1 MYREEDLRKRTWP
14 VKPPAYHGD
23 YSPYVREGRIINR
36 VLRNHQSLSE
46 PIPDGESA
54 ITSLCQGCQ
63 GRIYGATSGVR
74 SHLFFYEPGPGGDGV
89 CEVGLVPGATEVRQ
103 ALVAAADGMVYGA
116 VSGGPEAGR
125 LFRYGTGQD
134 FHNEYGYGSG
144 RVEMLD
150 APVAGEGVAGLVLDE
165 RRRRFYGVSRKS
177 GKFFYYDLQD
187 GRSEV
192 KAELDADGRFSE
204 RLVLDGAGV
213 VYGCRSGGEFFR
225 YDPAVD
231 RLEGL
236 GVRLPTLA
244 GRELYNRLESV
255 VFNDYDGLIY
265 GGGSADGVLFSLD
278 PASGRVRSLGKASA
292 AAGCPALA
300 AGFDGR
306 IYGISGGREGMARLF
321 RYDPDEHTLED
332 LGLPLAASETLWRG
346 YEFSA
351 ACTGSAGEIYLGESD
366 RVSHLFIYFP
376 PVRRLKRTAA

>member
-14 VKPPAYHGD
+14 VKPPAYRGE
-23 YSPYVREGRIINR
+23 YSPSVREGRIINR

-54 ITSLCQGCQ
+54 ITSLCRGCH

-74 SHLFFYEPGPGGDGV
+74 SHLFLYDPGPGGDGV
-89 CEVGLVPGATEVRQ
+89 CDIGVIPGATGVRQ
-103 ALVAAADGMVYGA
+103 ALVAAPDGTLYGA
-116 VSGGPEAGR
+116 ISEGPEAGR
-125 LFRYGTGQD
+125 LFRCLTDRD
-134 FHNEYGYGSG
+134 FQNEFGYGCG
-144 RVEMLD
+144 PVEMLGV
-150 APVAGEGVAGLVLDE
+150 PVPGEGIAGLVLDG
-165 RRRRFYGVSRKS
+165 RRRRFYGVSRAS

-187 GRSEV
+187 DRSEV
-192 KAELDADGRFSE
+192 KAELDAKGRFSE

-213 VYGCRSGGEFFR
+213 VYGCRSEGEFFR

-236 GVRLPTLA
+236 GAHLPALA
-244 GRELYNRLESV
+244 GREMYNRLESA

-306 IYGISGGREGMARLF
+306 IYGISGTRSGMARLF
-321 RYDPDEHTLED
+321 RYDPDEHSLED
-332 LGLPLAASETLWRG
+332 LGLPLAASETFWHG

-376 PVRRLKRTAA
+376 PVLRRRRADV